1 MLSTS
6 LIHEVYKGHQLA
18 IRRVRFHF

>member
-6 LIHEVYKGHQLA
+6 LIHVFKGHQIA
-18 IRRVRFHF
+18 IRQVRFHF